1 MGAEDEGLSPEGPGR
16 PKLLAGA
23 PAAARIVEV
32 GPRDG
37 LQNEARTLPAAA
49 RIAFIEALADAG
61 LSHVEAASFVSPKWV
76 PQMEGAEEVFRGLR
90 EREGVTYTALVPNET
105 GLERALGAGARS
117 VAVFTAASETFN
129 RKNLGQSIAESL
141 ETIRKVADRSRRE
154 GVALRGYISMAF
166 VCPFEGRI
174 DPPAVMPVISG
185 LRDAGIAGISLG
197 DTLGAAYPDGVS
209 RLLEAIGER
218 FGLEGFALHLHD
230 TYRRA
235 LANAL
240 VGLIHGVEEYDA
252 SAGGLGGC
260 PFAPG
265 ARGNVATEELVDF
278 FESMGIP
285 TGVDAGKVRGAAEAV
300 REALGGS

>member
-1 MGAEDEGLSPEGPGR
+1 VGDEGEGLSPEGPRR
-16 PKLLAGA
+16 PKLLARA
-23 PAAARIVEV
+23 PASVRIVEV

-37 LQNEARTLPAAA
+37 LQNEARALPASA

-61 LSHVEAASFVSPKWV
+61 LSHVEAASFVSPKRV
-76 PQMEGAEEVFRGLR
+76 PQMEGAEDVFRGLA
-90 EREGVTYTALVPNET
+90 EREGVTFTALVPNET

-141 ETIRKVADRSRRE
+141 DTIRKVADRARRE
-154 GVALRGYISMAF
+154 GIALRGYVSMAF

-174 DPPAVMPVISG
+174 EPGAVLQVISG
-185 LRDAGIAGISLG
+185 LRDAGIASISLG
-197 DTLGAAYPDGVS
+197 DTLGSAYPDAVS
-209 RLLEAIGER
+209 LLLEEIEGR
-218 FGLEGFALHLHD
+218 FGIEGFALHLHD

-240 VGLIHGVEEYDA
+240 VGLVHGIEEYDA

-265 ARGNVATEELVDF
+265 ARGNVATEDLADF
-278 FESMGIP
+278 FEGMGIA
-285 TGVDAGKVRGAAEAV
+285 TGVDAGKARGAAEAV
-300 REALGGS
+300 REALGRS